1 MRIPLRL
8 ALWER
13 KRSDHPVVRDELT
26 HHSDAGSQYTAVK
39 FTDNLALQGI
49 VPSIGSVGDAY
60 DNALMETINGLY
72 KAECIRSRVFSP
84 EVLES
89 VVDVEIATSS
99 WVNWYNTFRLH
110 SSLGMVPPVE
120 FEDAFWAERVTLN
133 RATEKAA
140 QSI

>member
-1 MRIPLRL
+1 M
-8 ALWER
+8 
-13 KRSDHPVVRDELT
+13 
-26 HHSDAGSQYTAVK
+26 K

-49 VPSIGSVGDAY
+49 APSIGSVGDAY

-84 EVLES
+84 EVMES

-99 WVNWYNTFRLH
+99 WVHWYNASRLH
-110 SSLGMVPPVE
+110 SSLGMVPPAE
-120 FEDAFWAERVTLN
+120 FEDSFWDEHATLN
-133 RATEKAA
+133 RASEKVA